1 MCIHQILA
9 KNRRGPTMNLESH
22 NFHWRDGY
30 TYGYVTERDGL
41 AEIRDSLEKKWITII
56 TGTRRT
62 GKTTVM
68 RQLMD
73 QLMASGVSARRIL
86 YFSFDEEQPTIRELV
101 KEYERRLGMEMA
113 FCEDRFYIFLDEVQ
127 KLDDWQNRVKYFF
140 DQYDNIKFV
149 LTGSAS
155 LFIRGGARESLAGR
169 VIEFSLGPLS
179 FGEYLRFTDREGMVG
194 DSRMFGDS
202 LHALFEHYL
211 PRQYI
216 EIVTEDEGR
225 IAQYTRSIAEKVV
238 HVDIP
243 ALFSIEN
250 PHVLMKL
257 LRLVCAKPGMIL
269 NYASLADSVGADSPV
284 SRMLT
289 SSYMHHLTE
298 AFLVTIAYNY
308 SGSGVVSER
317 KMKRAYPA
325 NPSLCLLGGR
335 SPDIP
340 RLVENTF
347 FITLGSRFFWRN
359 PAKNEVDIVLETP
372 DGPLPVEVKYR
383 RTVTFRDLRGLLAF
397 MRAHKVKRGFVVTRD
412 TEDELHLD
420 EGKVLLIPAWKA
432 ALEGLGTGNPS

>member
-1 MCIHQILA
+1 
-9 KNRRGPTMNLESH
+9 MNLESH
-22 NFHWRDGY
+22 NFHWKDGDR
-30 TYGYVTERDGL
+30 YGYATERDGL
-41 AEIRDSLEKKWITII
+41 AEIMESLEKKWITII

-73 QLMASGVSARRIL
+73 HLMSSGVPGNHLL

-101 KEYERRLGMEMA
+101 REYERRLGREMA
-113 FCEDRFYIFLDEVQ
+113 FSDDPFYIFLDEVQ
-127 KLDDWQNRVKYFF
+127 KLDDWQNRVKYFY

-155 LFIRGGARESLAGR
+155 RFIRGGARESLAGR

-179 FGEYLRFTDREGMVG
+179 FGEYLRFTDREGMAS
-194 DSRMFGDS
+194 DPRMFADS
-202 LHALFEHYL
+202 LHTLFEHYL

-216 EIVTEDEGR
+216 EIVTEDEGQ
-225 IAQYTRSIAEKVV
+225 IARYMRSIAEKVV

-257 LRLVCAKPGMIL
+257 LRLICGEPGMIL

-284 SRMLT
+284 SRMRV
-289 SSYMHHLTE
+289 SSYIHYLAE
-298 AFLVTIAYNY
+298 AFLVRLAYNY

-335 SPDIP
+335 PPDIP
-340 RLVENTF
+340 KLVENTF
-347 FITLGSRFFWRN
+347 FISLGSRFFWRN
-359 PAKNEVDIVLETP
+359 PAKNEVDIILERA
-372 DGPLPVEVKYR
+372 DSLLPVEVKYR
-383 RTVTFRDLRGLLAF
+383 KKVTYRDMRGMLSF
-397 MRAHKVKRGFVVTRD
+397 MRAHKVSRGIVVTRD

-420 EGKVLLIPAWKA
+420 EGVISLVPAWKA
-432 ALEGLGTGNPS
+432 ALEGLPTGDDE